1 MEKKTVTKYG
11 LIGKEIDY
19 SFSRGYFAE
28 KFTREQLANNQY
40 DNYDCTTIDDLK
52 QTLAQKDIAGLNVTI
67 PYKETVLPMMDSLSE
82 QAREIGAVN
91 TIIFKENGHL
101 EGHNTDAYG
110 FEKALFGRFDIT
122 PKKALILGT
131 GGASKAIEFVLKK
144 RGIQP
149 QFVSRKRTAKAL
161 PYSALTPEIIQS
173 HLLIINCTPLGTFPK
188 VDEAPEIAYT
198 AITHQHVLFDLIY
211 NPEKTRFMQLGE
223 KQGARVANGHQMLIH
238 QAERSWALWNP

>member
-1 MEKKTVTKYG
+1 MEKKTATKYG

-28 KFTREQLANNQY
+28 KFTREQLANNHY
-40 DNYDCTTIDDLK
+40 DNYDCATIEDLK
-52 QTLAQKDIAGLNVTI
+52 RTLAQTDIAGLNVTI

-91 TIIFKENGHL
+91 TIIFKEDGQL

-110 FEKALFGRFDIT
+110 FEQALFGSFAIT

-144 RGIQP
+144 RGIQA
-149 QFVSRKRTAKAL
+149 QFVSRKRTSKAL
-161 PYSALTPEIIQS
+161 PYTALTPKVIQE
-173 HLLIINCTPLGTFPK
+173 HLLIINCTPLGTFPN
-188 VDEAPEIAYT
+188 VDEAPAIDYT
-198 AITHQHVLFDLIY
+198 ALTPLHVLFDLIY

-238 QAERSWALWNP
+238 QAERSWALWNK